1 MNEPAAASLSV
12 KDGPA
17 ELFASSPVVLLVFE
31 QILAAVH
38 RGELQPGERIS
49 DAAIASD
56 YGVSRTPV
64 REALQRLRE
73 IGVIEASASRFTRVA
88 IVTPEQ
94 TAESYTVWLALYA
107 AVIEEVIP
115 TAPSYIADQL
125 AADADAFLDAYKDR
139 AAGEWDVNMLAT
151 INYQFFARIVGLS
164 RNNALLRAM
173 NSVVHVIRL
182 GGQSLPASI
191 DIESLASAQRLTVEA
206 IRTQNIELARKA
218 YIQLGGIAVPL
229 SE

>member
-49 DAAIASD
+49 DAAIAND

-94 TAESYTVWLALYA
+94 TSESYTVWLALYA
-107 AVIEEVIP
+107 AVIEEVVP
-115 TAPSYIADQL
+115 NAPAYVADQL
-125 AADADAFLDAYKDR
+125 EVDAAAFAEAYENR
-139 AAGEWDVNMLAT
+139 AAGEWDVNKLAT
-151 INYQFFARIVGLS
+151 LNYQFFARITGLS
-164 RNNALLRAM
+164 QNSALLRAM

-182 GGQSLPASI
+182 GGQTLPVAL
-191 DIESLASAQRLTVEA
+191 DLESLSSAQRLMVEA
-206 IRTQNIELARKA
+206 IRTQDIAIARQA
-218 YIQLGGIAVPL
+218 HIRLGGIAIPL

>member
-88 IVTPEQ
+88 IVSPQQ
-94 TAESYTVWLALYA
+94 TAESYTVWLALYG

-125 AADADAFLDAYKDR
+125 EADAAAFMDSFTN
-139 AAGEWDVNMLAT
+139 WDVNKLAT

-164 RNNALLRAM
+164 KNSALLRAM

-182 GGQSLPASI
+182 GGQNLPGMIDMEALSSAHALMAEAVRNQ
-191 DIESLASAQRLTVEA
+191 DIES
-206 IRTQNIELARKA
+206 ARKA
-218 YIQLGGIAVPL
+218 YFLLGGISIPL
-229 SE
+229 TR

>member
-1 MNEPAAASLSV
+1 MNESAAASLSV

-49 DAAIASD
+49 DAAIASE

-94 TAESYTVWLALYA
+94 TLESYTVWLALFA
-107 AVIEEVIP
+107 AVIEEVVP
-115 TAPSYIADQL
+115 TAPAYVADQL
-125 AADADAFLDAYKDR
+125 EADADAFADTFANR
-139 AAGEWDVNMLAT
+139 VTGEWDVNQLASL
-151 INYQFFARIVGLS
+151 NYQFFARITGLS
-164 RNNALLRAM
+164 RNSALLRAL

-182 GGQSLPASI
+182 GGQVLPVALDLEALS
-191 DIESLASAQRLTVEA
+191 SAQRLMVEA
-206 IRTQNIELARKA
+206 IRNQDIKIARQA
-218 YIQLGGIAVPL
+218 HIRLGGIEVPL

>member
-12 KDGPA
+12 QDRPA

-88 IVTPEQ
+88 VVTPEQ
-94 TAESYTVWLALYA
+94 TSESYTVWLALYG

-115 TAPSYIADQL
+115 TVPSYIADQL
-125 AADADAFLDAYKDR
+125 EADADAFADSFAQIDTSD
-139 AAGEWDVNMLAT
+139 WDVNRLAT
-151 INYQFFARIVGLS
+151 LNYQFFARIVGLS
-164 RNNALLRAM
+164 TNNALLRAM

-182 GGQSLPASI
+182 GGQNLPATI
-191 DIESLASAQRLTVEA
+191 DIEALSAAQRLTVEA
-206 IRTQNIELARKA
+206 VRHQDLKAARA
-218 YIQLGGIAVPL
+218 AHVMLGGISIPL
-229 SE
+229 HE

>member
-38 RGELQPGERIS
+38 RGKLQPGERIS
-49 DAAIASD
+49 DAAIAND

-94 TAESYTVWLALYA
+94 TSESYTVWLALYA
-107 AVIEEVIP
+107 AVIEEVVP
-115 TAPSYIADQL
+115 NAPAYVADL
-125 AADADAFLDAYKDR
+125 LEVDAAAFAEAYANR
-139 AAGEWDVNMLAT
+139 AAGEWDVNKLAT
-151 INYQFFARIVGLS
+151 LNYQFFARITGLS
-164 RNNALLRAM
+164 QNSALLRAM

-182 GGQSLPASI
+182 GGQTLPVAL
-191 DIESLASAQRLTVEA
+191 DLESLSSAQRLMVEA
-206 IRTQNIELARKA
+206 IRTQDIAIARQA
-218 YIQLGGIAVPL
+218 HIRLGGIAIPL